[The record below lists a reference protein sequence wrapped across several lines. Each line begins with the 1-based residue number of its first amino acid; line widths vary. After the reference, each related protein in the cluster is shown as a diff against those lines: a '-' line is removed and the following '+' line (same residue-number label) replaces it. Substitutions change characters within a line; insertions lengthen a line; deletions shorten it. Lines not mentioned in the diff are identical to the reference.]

1 MKVVISFETDIPQ
14 LGLDFIKSLP
24 EDERTETVLRYLL
37 NMKQKYDEVELYS
50 YRKMI
55 QIDGEWG

>member
-24 EDERTETVLRYLL
+24 EDEKTETVLRYLL

-55 QIDGEWG
+55 QIDGEWV

>member
-24 EDERTETVLRYLL
+24 EDEKTETVLRYLS

-55 QIDGEWG
+55 QIDGELV

>member
-1 MKVVISFETDIPQ
+1 MKVEISFVTDIPQ

-37 NMKQKYDEVELYS
+37 NMKQKYDKVELYS
-50 YRKMI
+50 SKKMI
-55 QIDGEWG
+55 QIDGEWV

>member
-55 QIDGEWG
+55 

>member
-24 EDERTETVLRYLL
+24 EDEKTETVLRYLL

-55 QIDGEWG
+55 QIDGELV

>member
-24 EDERTETVLRYLL
+24 EDEKRR
-37 NMKQKYDEVELYS
+37 QF
-50 YRKMI
+50 
-55 QIDGEWG
+55 

>member
-24 EDERTETVLRYLL
+24 EDEKAEVLWRFLL

-50 YRKMI
+50 SRKMI
-55 QIDGEWG
+55 QIDREWF

>member
-37 NMKQKYDEVELYS
+37 NMKQKYDKVELYS
-50 YRKMI
+50 SKKMI
-55 QIDGEWG
+55 QIDGEWV

>member
-55 QIDGEWG
+55 QIDGELV